1 MVGEKS
7 NPAHFLSKDI
17 IGAYSHEDLD
27 EHCALNYITR
37 TLTARSNQSVSLGN
51 TICIARTEEEKNW
64 GEMEEERDSFL
75 SCLFVFACS
84 FC

>member
-37 TLTARSNQSVSLGN
+37 TLTSSVQSIGFS
-51 TICIARTEEEKNW
+51 W
-64 GEMEEERDSFL
+64 
-75 SCLFVFACS
+75 
-84 FC
+84 

>member
-27 EHCALNYITR
+27 EHCALNYI
-37 TLTARSNQSVSLGN
+37 
-51 TICIARTEEEKNW
+51 ARTEEEKNW